1 MNEKPK
7 FIKINANGNKPCVIP
22 ISAICCITDDSFSS
36 RLTIVLTN
44 GHKVE
49 CKYTLDDFLDKVK
62 DDVDI
67 VDLIVE

>member
-1 MNEKPK
+1 MSEKPK

-49 CKYTLDDFLDKVK
+49 CTLHDFLEKVK